1 MIAYDPIDHERD
13 SNVILEFGVELNSTL
28 QKLIC
33 MVRRLPLLIHIYYKI
48 ISQSTWDS

>member
-13 SNVILEFGVELNSTL
+13 SNVILSGVELNSTL

-33 MVRRLPLLIHIYYKI
+33 VVGIALTYTYIL
-48 ISQSTWDS
+48 